1 MEVKKLHGMG
11 NHLIIDA
18 YGCNRKHIDNVEI
31 IRIFLKEIVQKID
44 MKIID
49 GPKVIK
55 HEADNKEERGVTGF
69 TILAESHISIH
80 TYPEK
85 GFFSLDIFS
94 CKEFDNR
101 EVTDYIKEVFKAE
114 KIKQTLLKRE
124 YEAS

>member
-18 YGCNRKHIDNVEI
+18 YGCNRKHIDNVGI
-31 IRIFLKEIVQKID
+31 IRIFLKELAQKID

-85 GFFSLDIFS
+85 GFFSLDIFT
-94 CKEFDNR
+94 CKEFDLENAKNFVKR
-101 EVTDYIKEVFKAE
+101 TFSVKKLKDFLI
-114 KIKQTLLKRE
+114 KRE
-124 YEAS
+124 YETS

>member
-18 YGCNRKHIDNVEI
+18 YGCNRKHIDNMEI
-31 IRIFLKEIVQKID
+31 IRIFLKELAQKID

-85 GFFSLDIFS
+85 GFFSLDIFT
-94 CKEFDNR
+94 CKEFDMENAKNFVKR
-101 EVTDYIKEVFKAE
+101 TFSVKKLKDFLI
-114 KIKQTLLKRE
+114 KRE
-124 YEAS
+124 YETS